1 MPGLTMNTLRTGR
14 RQRGVGAVL
23 VVMVLFFVVSLMAA
37 YTSRNLIFEQKT
49 SANQTRATMAFEAAD
64 AGIEWTLAQLN
75 GGLVNDSCGNGT
87 AGVDNS
93 FQQRYLSANANGDF
107 TRVSRAVD
115 SWPTCVFNGTDW
127 TCRCPNGTADT
138 PPDSVGTGPAPSF
151 RVWPATTEPTSPTSS
166 PYAAT
171 AFPRPAIFSLGS
183 AGCSVL
189 PANANLDSMGGA
201 VASNSNCLSFLP
213 RAAFG
218 EGVGTS
224 RVYLGLR
231 SGLVSPPSVPL
242 TVRDAITT
250 SPGAAK
256 LRVVN
261 TDLPS
266 GGFTVNT
273 SAPLTPA
280 LFDARTIPGTPG
292 SASFLDQDQRLVFLL
307 STGPAPLSAAER
319 MFVAVFGMKRQTYRD
334 QPGLRVCSAPCSSA
348 LINNLLANNP
358 NRIIWVEGALTLD
371 ASIGSPAAPV
381 LLIINSDSLTL
392 NTGVQITGFVYM
404 AGAASTISLPAAS
417 PAPSIV
423 GALVAEGSLTAS
435 YAAAPA
441 AGQELTIVY
450 DPVSLNLLRT
460 TYGSW
465 VRVVG
470 SWRDFKE
477 TGP

>member
-1 MPGLTMNTLRTGR
+1 MPGLTMNTLKTGS
-14 RQRGVGAVL
+14 RQRGVGTVL

-75 GGLVNDSCGNGT
+75 GGLINDSCEDGT
-87 AGVDNS
+87 PGADNS
-93 FQQRYLSANANGDF
+93 FQQRYLSVNANGDF
-107 TRVSRAVD
+107 TRATRAVD

-166 PYAAT
+166 PYAPA
-171 AFPRPAIFSLGS
+171 AFPRPAIISLAS

-213 RAAFG
+213 RAGFG
-218 EGVGTS
+218 EGLGTA

-242 TVRDAITT
+242 TVRGAISTA
-250 SPGAAK
+250 PGLAK
-256 LRVVN
+256 LRVIN
-261 TDLPS
+261 RDKPS
-266 GGFTVNT
+266 DGYTVNT
-273 SAPLTPA
+273 SEVVNPA
-280 LFDARTIPGTPG
+280 RFEATSVDGTPG
-292 SASFLDQDQRLVFLL
+292 SASFIDQDSRLQFPPA
-307 STGPAPLSAAER
+307 TGPAPLSSAER

-334 QPGLRVCSAPCSSA
+334 QPGLRVCNSPCTSA
-348 LINNLLANNP
+348 LINDLLDNNP
-358 NRIIWVEGALTLD
+358 HRIIWVEGALTLD
-371 ASIGSPAAPV
+371 ANIGTTDAPV
-381 LLIINSDSLTL
+381 LLIVNSDTLTL
-392 NTGVQITGFVYM
+392 GTGVQIIGFVYM
-404 AGAASTISLPAAS
+404 AGAASTINLPVS
-417 PAPSIV
+417 TPAPSIA
-423 GALVAEGSLTAS
+423 GALVTEGSLTAS
-435 YAAAPA
+435 YASTPAP
-441 AGQELTIVY
+441 GQEFTILY

-477 TGP
+477 GTP